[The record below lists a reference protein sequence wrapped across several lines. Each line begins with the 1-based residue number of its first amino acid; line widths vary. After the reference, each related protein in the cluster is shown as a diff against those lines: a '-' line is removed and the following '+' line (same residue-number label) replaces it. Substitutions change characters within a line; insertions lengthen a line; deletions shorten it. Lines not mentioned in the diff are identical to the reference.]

1 MVQKGDEQEFRHLVT
16 AKPFIWNI
24 RSELI
29 NLVSILFTM
38 PRYKQFK
45 KETVLEAASEIFH
58 RKGYN
63 GTSIDDILK
72 ATGLS
77 RSSLYDSFRD
87 KHTLYLEA
95 LEFYKTRERNGY
107 ETMNS
112 TAMNGMEKI
121 QTLFREVVN
130 HLITHP
136 DDNGC
141 LMVNAAAEMSK
152 RCEKTSQVI
161 CNNKEDIAHLF
172 TIWLTDAQD
181 RGVISLSKEPA
192 SYSAFLFNSLC
203 GLKVLSQSGAVKSEL
218 ENVAKV
224 TLDAIV

>member
-1 MVQKGDEQEFRHLVT
+1 
-16 AKPFIWNI
+16 
-24 RSELI
+24 
-29 NLVSILFTM
+29 M

-63 GTSIDDILK
+63 GTSIDEILK

-95 LEFYKTRERNGY
+95 LEFYKTRERTGF
-107 ETMNS
+107 ETVNS
-112 TAMNGMEKI
+112 TNMGGMEKI

-130 HLITHP
+130 HLISHP

-161 CNNKEDIAHLF
+161 CNNKESIEHLF
-172 TIWLTDAQD
+172 TIWLTEASENGQ
-181 RGVISLSKEPA
+181 VKLSKEPRT
-192 SYSAFLFNSLC
+192 YSSFLFNALC
-203 GLKVLSQSGAVKSEL
+203 GLKVLSQSGADRGEL
-218 ENVAKV
+218 DNVVRV
-224 TLDAIV
+224 TLDALV